1 MRLLDRFISAGRGWS
16 APEKIG
22 FRDLTEVPRPSLL
35 PWLDRPGL
43 HDRRLTP
50 HQRAWRRDG
59 VVIMPKMLSDEE
71 IDPYVAVRSKLGLQ
85 GGWHSPTPYLHVPEL
100 RSLAL
105 APKLMRILRDLLGE
119 DMMLHLCLTGWV
131 STERDWH
138 QDDYLNPG
146 HVNSY
151 YAAVWIALDDIAA
164 ESGPFEYIPG
174 SHRWR
179 LMRQAR
185 VRRFLTPEEE
195 ASRDPR
201 TGAEFWPKLSERFVV
216 PAIAREIARRK
227 IAPVP
232 VSRPPRRCID
242 LAQPPDAPRVACAR
256 SRCGSQIA
264 DLSLFRGASP
274 RRHGAAG
281 ARRKWH
287 VVRRVRSRAAMTML
301 GRRIGFAFTE
311 HHPIE
316 RNRSVG

>member
-1 MRLLDRFISAGRGWS
+1 MRLLDRFMAAGRGWS

-43 HDRRLTP
+43 HDRTLTP

-227 IAPVP
+227 IAPV
-232 VSRPPRRCID
+232 
-242 LAQPPDAPRVACAR
+242 Q
-256 SRCGSQIA
+256 
-264 DLSLFRGASP
+264 F
-274 RRHGAAG
+274 
-281 ARRKWH
+281 
-287 VVRRVRSRAAMTML
+287 L
-301 GRRIGFAFTE
+301 GRRGDVLIWHSRLMHRGSRARVPGAVRKSLICHYSGV
-311 HHPIE
+311 HHRDDMARRAQDE
-316 RNRSVG
+316 NGMWYAVFDHELQ